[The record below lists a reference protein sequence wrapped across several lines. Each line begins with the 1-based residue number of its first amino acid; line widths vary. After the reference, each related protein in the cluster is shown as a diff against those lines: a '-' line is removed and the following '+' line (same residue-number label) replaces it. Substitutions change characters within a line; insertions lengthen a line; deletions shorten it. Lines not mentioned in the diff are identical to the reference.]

1 MKRMIALLIVG
12 LLLSL
17 TIANCVSATDEK
29 ETTDRNHGPFYVGSK
44 SLEGYSNP
52 GFVVG
57 WYDTIE
63 WVTPT
68 SVGYLYSPHLLFGW
82 DIGKPNPPVHFRYT
96 FSIGLFA
103 SRVSFTSFGLS
114 FVGFFS
120 GTEPGFICGFVDDNC
135 YLYGGFP

>member
-17 TIANCVSATDEK
+17 TVASCVSANDEK
-29 ETTDRNHGPFYVGSK
+29 DDLTREHSPIYVGTK
-44 SLEGYSNP
+44 PLEKYSDP

-68 SVGYLYSPHLLFGW
+68 SVGNLYSPHLLFGW
-82 DIGKPNPPVHFRYT
+82 DIGIRHQPSGHSFYVGF
-96 FSIGLFA
+96 FA
-103 SRVSFTSFGLS
+103 SRVSFDSFGS
-114 FVGFFS
+114 TFVGFFS